1 MANNNPP
8 RELTRNEIK
17 ETRQLVTKW
26 CANYDREY
34 GCLPL
39 DGACFMFGKA
49 YAGGAMCIYFRSSV
63 LPLSPELE
71 AVYNGE
77 DVKEHIKKCSV
88 CGDELYSTSNN
99 VKYCA
104 DCAKK
109 VKLRRNRDYKR
120 EKLRFEVGK

>member
-1 MANNNPP
+1 MTNERPP
-8 RELTRNEIK
+8 RELTRGEIK

-26 CANYDREY
+26 CANYDSGY
-34 GCLPL
+34 KICLFL
-39 DGACFMFGKA
+39 DDTCFMFGKA
-49 YAGGAMCIYFRSSV
+49 YTGGAMCKYFKAAV
-63 LPLSPELE
+63 LPLNPELE

-88 CGDELYSTSNN
+88 CGDELYSMSNN

-120 EKLRFEVGK
+120 EKQGSK